1 MLHAN
6 KIGFILIIRKT
17 YERNWVAIMYHY
29 TMSKMIYVNA
39 LEPKKKEIHTDKP
52 LTTNHG
58 TLFIIVI
65 VVGISALIG
74 FGFAYM
80 GYTSGQ
86 FSEAYVLCKENILSQ
101 VRVGVYQS
109 VDTIT
114 AALESCNEVTG

>member
-1 MLHAN
+1 
-6 KIGFILIIRKT
+6 
-17 YERNWVAIMYHY
+17 
-29 TMSKMIYVNA
+29 
-39 LEPKKKEIHTDKP
+39 
-52 LTTNHG
+52 
-58 TLFIIVI
+58 
-65 VVGISALIG
+65 
-74 FGFAYM
+74 M

>member
-1 MLHAN
+1 
-6 KIGFILIIRKT
+6 
-17 YERNWVAIMYHY
+17 
-29 TMSKMIYVNA
+29 MSKMMYVKE
-39 LEPKKKEIHTDKP
+39 LETKKKEIPVHKP

-58 TLFIIVI
+58 TLFTIVI
-65 VVGISALIG
+65 VVGISVLIG
-74 FGFAYM
+74 VGFAYM

-86 FSEAYVLCKENILSQ
+86 FSEAYVLCKEDILSQ

>member
-1 MLHAN
+1 MS
-6 KIGFILIIRKT
+6 IIA
-17 YERNWVAIMYHY
+17 VSDIMG
-29 TMSKMIYVNA
+29 KMMYVKE
-39 LEPKKKEIHTDKP
+39 LETKKKEIPAHKP
-52 LTTNHG
+52 LTTNHE
-58 TLFIIVI
+58 TLFTIIIV
-65 VVGISALIG
+65 VWISALIG
-74 FGFAYM
+74 VGFAYM

>member
-1 MLHAN
+1 
-6 KIGFILIIRKT
+6 
-17 YERNWVAIMYHY
+17 MYV
-29 TMSKMIYVNA
+29 KE
-39 LEPKKKEIHTDKP
+39 LETKKKEIPAYKP

-58 TLFIIVI
+58 TLFTIVI

-74 FGFAYM
+74 VGFAYM

-86 FSEAYVLCKENILSQ
+86 FSEAYVLCKENILLQ
-101 VRVGVYQS
+101 VREGVYQS